1 MAEVGI
7 EWRDTSMSGDSMRH
21 AVQMKHKFELQ
32 MKVAAEAIDHFITD
46 YAFTEWYFDDARK

>member
-46 YAFTEWYFDDARK
+46 YAFTE